1 MAAPALIYV
10 LFVHAA
16 ARPELGRGW
25 AIPCATD
32 IAFSYLIAK
41 AIFRRHPAIP
51 FLLLLAI
58 ADDALG
64 LVLLALFYPVGDLHA
79 GAGSALMLLA
89 LATAYLL
96 RRNRVVIYW
105 PYVAAGGAIS
115 WFALFRGG
123 LHPALALVPILP
135 FMPHAARD
143 PGLFVTAPA
152 SARDALSEFEHHWKY
167 PVQLILFLF
176 GLTNAGVPVGQHGTA
191 TWAVVTAILLGKPI
205 GIGASVALSVAA
217 GLKLPRQMD
226 WRDMAVVGC
235 AAGIGFTVALFFATA
250 AFPAGAALDEAKLG
264 ALLSVSSAGVAMAAA
279 AVLRVGRF
287 R

>member
-1 MAAPALIYV
+1 
-10 LFVHAA
+10 
-16 ARPELGRGW
+16 
-25 AIPCATD
+25 
-32 IAFSYLIAK
+32 
-41 AIFRRHPAIP
+41 
-51 FLLLLAI
+51 
-58 ADDALG
+58 
-64 LVLLALFYPVGDLHA
+64 
-79 GAGSALMLLA
+79 MLLA